1 MDNPA
6 DTVVLLFTNAPDE
19 AVAERIAQ
27 AVVQAKLAA
36 CVNVGAAMRSVYRW
50 EGEVESASE
59 IPMWIKTTASRQDEL
74 MRAIA
79 ALHPYDVPEMLVL
92 PINQGLPAYLDWV
105 RQETRR

>member
-1 MDNPA
+1 MDTAP

-19 AVAERIAQ
+19 VVADRIAQ
-27 AVVQAKLAA
+27 AVVEAKLAA

-74 MRAIA
+74 MRVIA
-79 ALHPYDVPEMLVL
+79 SLHPYDVPEMLVL